1 MDSGNIT
8 EAQDEIIQPV
18 DDVVS
23 DAEVTE
29 VTPQTEAKEE
39 TEFYV
44 DVEGDQQEQ
53 PNNMSDA
60 QTRAAWKEEK
70 RKRKA
75 KADALREQ
83 EILNQKLLDEMQE
96 LKSQVAK
103 QSKGPK
109 PDPFDYDTTEEFYAA
124 YDAWQGKGNASVKT
138 KVEDKPQNQ
147 GVVLSEDQEW
157 HLHQSEDKLKN
168 SFKDYEQAKEDVKSK
183 LTAAFNL
190 PNDNQIM
197 EQIAQ
202 FAHTYDADPAKVF
215 YALNAMPSK
224 IDSLVSNA
232 NNPAQI
238 GRILRELDSKVKT
251 RSKKAIDSKPEPV
264 INGGGEVNNTS
275 AQIQKAKDKWMETGS
290 ITDYKAYQAAKKL
303 KSK

>member
-8 EAQDEIIQPV
+8 EAQNEIIQP
-18 DDVVS
+18 DEVVVTDS
-23 DAEVTE
+23 EVTE
-29 VTPQTEAKEE
+29 VTPQTEATEE

-44 DVEGDQQEQ
+44 EVEGDQQEQ
-53 PNNMSDA
+53 PNNMSEA

-83 EILNQKLLDEMQE
+83 EILNQKLLDKMQE
-96 LKSQVAK
+96 LESQVAK
-103 QSKGPK
+103 QSRGPK
-109 PDPFDYDTTEEFYAA
+109 PDPLDYDTTEDFYKA
-124 YDAWQGKGNASVKT
+124 YDEWQGKASNSVKP

-157 HLHQSEDKLKN
+157 HLEKSENKLKEQL
-168 SFKDYEQAKEDVKSK
+168 KDYEEAKKEVKSK

-190 PNDNQIM
+190 PSDNQIM
-197 EQIAQ
+197 EAIAQ
-202 FAHTYDADPAKVF
+202 YAHTYDADPAKVF
-215 YALNAMPSK
+215 YALNKIPSK
-224 IDSLVSNA
+224 IDSLVNNR

-264 INGGGEVNNTS
+264 INGGGEIDNTS
-275 AQIQKAKDKWMETGS
+275 AQIEKAKNKWMKTGS

>member
-18 DDVVS
+18 NDVVS
-23 DAEVTE
+23 DAEATE
-29 VTPQTEAKEE
+29 VTPQTEATEE

-44 DVEGDQQEQ
+44 EVEGDQQEQ

-83 EILNQKLLDEMQE
+83 ETLNQKLSDEIQE

-109 PDPFDYDTTEEFYAA
+109 PDPFDYDTTEEFYTA

-147 GVVLSEDQEW
+147 GVSLSEDQEW
-157 HLHQSEDKLKN
+157 HLHQSENKLKD
-168 SFKDYEQAKEDVKSK
+168 SFKDYDQAKEDVKSK
-183 LTAAFNL
+183 LTTAFNL

-197 EQIAQ
+197 EIIAQ
-202 FAHTYDADPAKVF
+202 LAHTYDADPAKVF
-215 YALNAMPSK
+215 YALNVMPSK
-224 IDSLVSNA
+224 IDSLVSNQ
-232 NNPAQI
+232 NNLAQI

-264 INGGGEVNNTS
+264 INGGGEVNNTN
-275 AQIQKAKDKWMETGS
+275 AEIQKALDKYSETGS
-290 ITDYKAYQAAKKL
+290 NKDFAVYKKL
-303 KSK
+303 LKQKR

>member
-8 EAQDEIIQPV
+8 EAQNEIIQPV

-23 DAEVTE
+23 DAEATE
-29 VTPQTEAKEE
+29 VTPQTEATEE

-44 DVEGDQQEQ
+44 EVEGDQQET

-109 PDPFDYDTTEEFYAA
+109 PNPFDYDTTEEFYVA
-124 YDAWQGKGNASVKT
+124 YDAWQGKGNASVKP
-138 KVEDKPQNQ
+138 KAEDKPHNQ

-157 HLHQSEDKLKN
+157 HLHQSENKLKN
-168 SFKDYEQAKEDVKSK
+168 SFKDYDQAKEDVKSK
-183 LTAAFNL
+183 LTTAFNL

-215 YALNAMPSK
+215 YALNKMPSK

-232 NNPAQI
+232 GNPAQI
-238 GRILRELDSKVKT
+238 GRILRELDSKVKP

-264 INGGGEVNNTS
+264 ISGGGEVNNTN
-275 AQIQKAKDKWMETGS
+275 AQIQKAKDKWMETRS

>member
-23 DAEVTE
+23 DAEATE
-29 VTPQTEAKEE
+29 VTPQTEATEE

-44 DVEGDQQEQ
+44 EVEGDQQEQ

-124 YDAWQGKGNASVKT
+124 YDAWQGKASNSVKP

-147 GVVLSEDQEW
+147 GVSLSEDQEW
-157 HLHQSEDKLKN
+157 HLHQSENKLKD
-168 SFKDYEQAKEDVKSK
+168 SFKDYDQAKEDVKSK

-215 YALNAMPSK
+215 YALNKMPSK

>member
-18 DDVVS
+18 NDVVS
-23 DAEVTE
+23 DAEATE
-29 VTPQTEAKEE
+29 VTPQTEATEE

-44 DVEGDQQEQ
+44 EVEGDQQEQ

-109 PDPFDYDTTEEFYAA
+109 PDPFDYDTTEEFYTA

-147 GVVLSEDQEW
+147 GVSLSEDQEW
-157 HLHQSEDKLKN
+157 HLHQSENKLKD
-168 SFKDYEQAKEDVKSK
+168 SFKDYDQAKEDVKSK
-183 LTAAFNL
+183 LTTAFNL

-215 YALNAMPSK
+215 YALNKMPSK

-264 INGGGEVNNTS
+264 INGGGEVNNTN
-275 AQIQKAKDKWMETGS
+275 AEIQKALDKYSETGS
-290 ITDYKAYQAAKKL
+290 NKDFAVYKKL
-303 KSK
+303 LKQKR

>member
-8 EAQDEIIQPV
+8 EAQDEIVQPEE
-18 DDVVS
+18 VVVTDS
-23 DAEVTE
+23 EATE
-29 VTPQTEAKEE
+29 VTPQTEA
-39 TEFYV
+39 TEATELYV
-44 DVEGDQQEQ
+44 EVEGDQQEQ

-60 QTRAAWKEEK
+60 QKHAAWKEEK

-109 PDPFDYDTTEEFYAA
+109 PDPLDYDTTEDFYNA
-124 YDAWQGKGNASVKT
+124 YDAWQGKGNTSVKT
-138 KVEDKPQNQ
+138 KAEDKPQNQ

-157 HLHQSEDKLKN
+157 HLHQSENKLKD
-168 SFKDYEQAKEDVKSK
+168 SFKDYDQAKEDVKSK

-215 YALNAMPSK
+215 YALNKMPSK

-264 INGGGEVNNTS
+264 ISGGGEVNNTS